1 MKCKHCC
8 IGVLEDMNLITEPT
22 DLINNKSDFDGYDI
36 RNKNGNKPV
45 PFDEFSG
52 WGYFTYCPV
61 CGTKIQWSDI

>member
-1 MKCKHCC
+1 M
-8 IGVLEDMNLITEPT
+8 EDLNLVTETP
-22 DLINNKSDFDGYDI
+22 DLINNKSDFDGYDV

-52 WGYFTYCPV
+52 WGNFTWGYFTYCPV

>member
-1 MKCKHCC
+1 MENRFL
-8 IGVLEDMNLITEPT
+8 VT
-22 DLINNKSDFDGYDI
+22 DEYRPILNKSDFDGYDV

-52 WGYFTYCPV
+52 WGYFSYCPV